1 VRRVPSPEKDQGR
14 VVLVRHGQTDW
25 SRSGQHTGRTDLP
38 LNDEGRQQAAEL
50 RPLLASLGIDE
61 VWSSPLQR
69 AATTA
74 ELAGLTVDRT
84 DPQLQ
89 EWDYGGYDGLTSAQI
104 RERVGS
110 DWTIWTGGVVPGDTP
125 GETLEAVRARCDDVV
140 ARVRPVLE
148 AGRTVALVA
157 HGHLLRVLATS
168 WLGLD
173 PTAGS
178 VLTLLPASV
187 STLVF
192 EHDRP
197 ALGSWNAS
205 PRGLA

>member
-1 VRRVPSPEKDQGR
+1 MPTETTPGR
-14 VVLVRHGQTDW
+14 AVLVRHGQTDW
-25 SRSGQHTGRTDLP
+25 SRTGQHTGRTDLP

-50 RPLLASLGIDE
+50 APLLTSLGIDE

-69 AATTA
+69 AVETA
-74 ELAGLTVDRT
+74 ELGGLTVDRT
-84 DPQLQ
+84 EPQLQ

-104 RERVGS
+104 RERVGD
-110 DWTIWTGGVVPGDTP
+110 DWTVWKDGVVPGDTP
-125 GETLEAVRARCDDVV
+125 GETLAAVRARCDDVV
-140 ARVRPVLE
+140 ARVEPLLRD
-148 AGRTVALVA
+148 GRTVALVA
-157 HGHLLRVLATS
+157 HGHLLRILATS
-168 WLGLD
+168 WLGLE
-173 PTAGS
+173 PTSGA
-178 VLTLLPASV
+178 VLTLQPASV